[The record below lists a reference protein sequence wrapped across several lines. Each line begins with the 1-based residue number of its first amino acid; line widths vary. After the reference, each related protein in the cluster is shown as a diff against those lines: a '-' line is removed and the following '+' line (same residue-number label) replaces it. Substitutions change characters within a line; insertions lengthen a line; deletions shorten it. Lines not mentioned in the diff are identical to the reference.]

1 MKSNSKNIFILAPH
15 TDDGELGCGGTIS
28 KKINQGYNIIYVA
41 FSTCKESLAENLAI
55 NTLKV
60 EAQNALDK
68 LGVTKENFICLDF
81 PVRKFNQYRQEIL
94 EKLIELE
101 LKYKPSFI
109 YLPSKFD
116 THQDHHVIRDEGFR
130 AFKKSTIYGYELPWN
145 NIKFSTDVFSVL
157 SDIDIKNK
165 IASLNCYKSQKGKVY
180 FEKDYILSLAKVRG
194 TQIGVEYAETFE
206 LIRFVE
212 Y

>member
-1 MKSNSKNIFILAPH
+1 M
-15 TDDGELGCGGTIS
+15 
-28 KKINQGYNIIYVA
+28 
-41 FSTCKESLAENLAI
+41 
-55 NTLKV
+55 
-60 EAQNALDK
+60 
-68 LGVTKENFICLDF
+68 DF